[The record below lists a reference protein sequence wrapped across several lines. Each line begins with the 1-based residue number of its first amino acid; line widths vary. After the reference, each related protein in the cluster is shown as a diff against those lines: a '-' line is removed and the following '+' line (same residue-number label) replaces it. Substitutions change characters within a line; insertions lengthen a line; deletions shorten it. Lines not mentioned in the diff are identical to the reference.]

1 MLSKKIE
8 EIVKNIKPLNK
19 ILLEQTQERLNNLT
33 KPLGSLGQ
41 LEDIAKQLVAIIG
54 KDKQVLKNKTI
65 FTLAGDHGVAEEGI
79 SAYPKEV
86 TQQMVYNFING
97 SAGVNVLARHVGARV
112 VVVDMGIE
120 GSIQDIHLRM
130 LRGCGGQAVHRI
142 QQGIFKNRKIGFGTR
157 NFTKGPAMTEEEAI
171 KSIEAGI
178 EIVEEEIKNGGIELI
193 GTGDMGIGNTTPSA
207 AIASVVC
214 NVEPETVTGRG
225 TGINDKVLQNKID
238 VIKRGIEKNKP
249 DSNNGIDIL
258 SKLGGYEI
266 GGLAGIM
273 IAGASHRIPV
283 VIDGFISGAA
293 ALVADKISPL
303 AKQYWIAAHCSTEP
317 GHKIML
323 EYLNLRPLLN
333 LNMRLG
339 EGTGSAL
346 AMNLIDASLKIL
358 NEMATFDSA
367 GVSKKE

>member
-97 SAGVNVLARHVGARV
+97 GAGVNVLARHVGARV
-112 VVVDMGIE
+112 VVVDMGVGE
-120 GSIQDIHLRM
+120 KLQVKSEKLKVKKV
-130 LRGCGGQAVHRI
+130 AY
-142 QQGIFKNRKIGFGTR
+142 GTR

-178 EIVEEEIKNGGIELI
+178 EIVEEEIKNSGIELI

-333 LNMRLG
+333 LGMRLG

>member
-97 SAGVNVLARHVGARV
+97 GAGVNVLARHVGARV
-112 VVVDMGIE
+112 VVVDMGVGE
-120 GSIQDIHLRM
+120 KLQVKSEKLKVKKV
-130 LRGCGGQAVHRI
+130 AY
-142 QQGIFKNRKIGFGTR
+142 GTR

-178 EIVEEEIKNGGIELI
+178 EIVEEEIKNSGIELI

-214 NVEPETVTGRG
+214 NVEPETVTGTG

>member
-97 SAGVNVLARHVGARV
+97 GAGVNVLARHVGARV
-112 VVVDMGIE
+112 VVVDMGVGE
-120 GSIQDIHLRM
+120 KLQVKSEKLKVKKV
-130 LRGCGGQAVHRI
+130 AY
-142 QQGIFKNRKIGFGTR
+142 GTR

-178 EIVEEEIKNGGIELI
+178 EIVEEEIKNSGIELI

>member
-54 KDKQVLKNKTI
+54 KDKQVLKTKTI
-65 FTLAGDHGVAEEGI
+65 FTLAGDHDVAEEGI

-97 SAGVNVLARHVGARV
+97 GAGVNVLARHVGARV
-112 VVVDMGIE
+112 VVVDMGVGE
-120 GSIQDIHLRM
+120 KLQVKSEKLKVKKV
-130 LRGCGGQAVHRI
+130 AY
-142 QQGIFKNRKIGFGTR
+142 GTR

-178 EIVEEEIKNGGIELI
+178 EIVEEEIKNSGIELI